1 VQKQAHKTFIFRGLY
16 FYFDSRQF
24 HFKGFDWFRNLPQI
38 EKPPKRFF
46 CLSRSNAGGE
56 VYATAGVTPGSSSHL
71 DKRLFQAPKSLSIT
85 YTGLSYPRD
94 LMPNRITAKYT
105 AVAA

>member
-1 VQKQAHKTFIFRGLY
+1 MIKNVSLKTLSNSYSVSIQALKSTVRLPAA
-16 FYFDSRQF
+16 
-24 HFKGFDWFRNLPQI
+24 PQI